1 MLKTYRLRPGARRL
15 LALAVLCAAGASA
28 LAQTTTLRVRPFGDL
43 KAIDPIVNS
52 DYMARN
58 HGYMVYDT
66 LFGTDAEGRIKPQ
79 IGSGGR
85 TGVLEYPQT
94 MTDSSGQ
101 PPGTGNPCPPI

>member
-1 MLKTYRLRPGARRL
+1 MQRRL
-15 LALAVLCAAGASA
+15 SFAMAVLATLLTTLLTPVAA
-28 LAQTTTLRVRPFGDL
+28 LAQSKTLRIVPHTNITIL
-43 KAIDPIVNS
+43 DPIWSSAFVT
-52 DYMARN
+52 RN